1 MCGEDLWVSNMEN
14 KEKIS
19 SVLIV
24 DDDKSTIELLKM
36 LLVNK
41 GFNVGVASTGQEA
54 LDYMKEKTFDI
65 IITDL
70 KMPEIDGYQLLDIIK
85 TTHREQKV
93 MIMST
98 DMNDRSWFLRR
109 GAVEAF
115 EKPFD
120 LGQFV
125 EELSRLIKERRKA
138 KRFFS
143 DRTVTCTIRDRRDRQ
158 REFQGNLLNISIDGA
173 LVEVKQLV
181 SALGRAYLEFTLSP
195 QVRVVCR
202 VSAEVVRIIK
212 VDENNCR
219 IAFYFDDDRD
229 LSLLEQFVPYLKL
242 LLDGAKE

>member
-1 MCGEDLWVSNMEN
+1 MEN
-14 KEKIS
+14 KEPAS

-24 DDDKSTIELLKM
+24 DDDKSTIEVLRILLQ
-36 LLVNK
+36 NK
-41 GFNVGVASTGQEA
+41 GFNVGVASTGKEA
-54 LDYMKEKTFDI
+54 LAYMKEKKFDI

-70 KMPEIDGYQLLDIIK
+70 KMPEIDGYQLLNIIK
-85 TTHREQKV
+85 TTQREQKV

-120 LGQFV
+120 LGMFI

-138 KRFFS
+138 KRFYS
-143 DRTVTCTIRDRRDRQ
+143 DKEVVCIIRDRKDRQ
-158 REFQGNLLNISIDGA
+158 KELQGVLINISIDGA
-173 LVEVKQLV
+173 LVKVEQAVTGLEK
-181 SALGRAYLEFTLSP
+181 AYLEFSLSP

-202 VSAEVVRIIK
+202 VSAEVVRIIRI
-212 VDENNCR
+212 DDNSCQ

-229 LSLLEQFVPYLKL
+229 LALLEHFVPYLKL
-242 LLDGAKE
+242 LLEGATQ